1 MSKEDLATVGLTLLL
16 LLGYLLLLT
25 LPRLFGW

>member
-1 MSKEDLATVGLTLLL
+1 MNKEDLATIGLTLLV

-25 LPRLFGW
+25 LPRLVGW